1 MTGLKFIGDF
11 MRHKFLLM
19 LVLFS
24 APLKAEAGVTLEPY
38 LSIASTKSLKPNK
51 AQGTESEKISERREA
66 GLKAGIKLGKV
77 FSLYGALGQSKQTT
91 TTSENEIVDQFGQ
104 IDFEKDLNTRTT
116 GRETK
121 LLETQNKA
129 KVGLDINPSFW
140 IFIVRTTVGVAATQ
154 RLVKAYEDDVLL
166 KDIKPDPTYKPF
178 AGAGLGVRLGPKMF
192 ALAQYNFNFYMF
204 PKKEP
209 FEREVNIS
217 YGISL

>member
-1 MTGLKFIGDF
+1 MK
-11 MRHKFLLM
+11 LLSK
-19 LVLFS
+19 VLLLFVLLNFS
-24 APLKAEAGVTLEPY
+24 HLANARIIFEPY
-38 LSIASTKSLKPNK
+38 VSIASTKTLKPNRAK
-51 AQGTESEKISERREA
+51 GTESETISERKEG
-66 GLKAGIKLGKV
+66 GLKAGIKLGSF
-77 FSLYGALGQSKQTT
+77 FSLYGAVGQSKQTT
-91 TTSENEIVDQFGQ
+91 TTTQSQIVDQFGQ
-104 IDFEKDLNTRTT
+104 IDFEKDLDTRTS
-116 GRETK
+116 GKETK

-154 RLVKAYEDDVLL
+154 RLVKAYEEDVLL
-166 KDIKPDPTYKPF
+166 KNINPEPTYKPF

>member
-1 MTGLKFIGDF
+1 MKRMSNILI
-11 MRHKFLLM
+11 
-19 LVLFS
+19 LFVALS
-24 APLKAEAGVTLEPY
+24 LSQLAKAGIIFEPY
-38 LSIASTKSLKPNK
+38 LSIASTKSIKPNRAK
-51 AQGTESEKISERREA
+51 GTESETISERKEG
-66 GLKAGIKLGKV
+66 GLKAGIKLGSF
-77 FSLYGALGQSKQTT
+77 FSLYGAVGQSKQTT
-91 TTSENEIVDQFGQ
+91 TTTQSQIVDQFGQ
-104 IDFEKDLNTRTT
+104 IDFEKDLDTRTS
-116 GRETK
+116 GKETK

-154 RLVKAYEDDVLL
+154 RLVKAYEEDVLL
-166 KDIKPDPTYKPF
+166 KSLNPDPIYKPF

>member
-1 MTGLKFIGDF
+1 MSQKS
-11 MRHKFLLM
+11 KVLL
-19 LVLFS
+19 LFVALNLS
-24 APLKAEAGVTLEPY
+24 QLAKAGIIFEPY
-38 LSIASTKSLKPNK
+38 LSIASTKSLKPNRAK
-51 AQGTESEKISERREA
+51 GTESETISERKEG
-66 GLKAGIKLGKV
+66 GLKAGIKLGSF
-77 FSLYGALGQSKQTT
+77 FSLYGAVGQSKQTT
-91 TTSENEIVDQFGQ
+91 TTTQSQIVDQFGQ
-104 IDFEKDLNTRTT
+104 IDFEKDLDTRTS
-116 GRETK
+116 GKETK

-154 RLVKAYEDDVLL
+154 RLVKAYEEDVLL
-166 KDIKPDPTYKPF
+166 KNINPEPTYKPF

>member
-1 MTGLKFIGDF
+1 MK
-11 MRHKFLLM
+11 LLSK
-19 LVLFS
+19 VLLLFVLLNYS
-24 APLKAEAGVTLEPY
+24 HLANARIIFEPY
-38 LSIASTKSLKPNK
+38 VSIASTKTLKPNRAK
-51 AQGTESEKISERREA
+51 GTESETISERKEG
-66 GLKAGIKLGKV
+66 GLKAGIKLGSF
-77 FSLYGALGQSKQTT
+77 FSLYGAVGQSKQTT
-91 TTSENEIVDQFGQ
+91 TTTQSQIVDQFGQ
-104 IDFEKDLNTRTT
+104 IDFEKDLDTRTS
-116 GRETK
+116 GKETK

-154 RLVKAYEDDVLL
+154 RLVKAYEEDVLL
-166 KDIKPDPTYKPF
+166 KNINPEPTYKPF

>member
-1 MTGLKFIGDF
+1 MKLVSKV
-11 MRHKFLLM
+11 LL
-19 LVLFS
+19 LFVALNLS
-24 APLKAEAGVTLEPY
+24 QLAKAGIIFEPY
-38 LSIASTKSLKPNK
+38 LSIASTKSLKLNRAK
-51 AQGTESEKISERREA
+51 GTEAETISERKEG
-66 GLKAGIKLGKV
+66 GLKAGIKLGSF
-77 FSLYGALGQSKQTT
+77 FSLYGAVGQSKQTT
-91 TTSENEIVDQFGQ
+91 TTTQNQIVDQFGQ
-104 IDFEKDLNTRTT
+104 IDFEKDLDTRTS
-116 GRETK
+116 GKETK

-154 RLVKAYEDDVLL
+154 RLVKTYEEDVLL
-166 KDIKPDPTYKPF
+166 KNLNPEPTYKPF